1 MMILFSIFKHTKI
14 QFEMGLFDLFKND
27 TAVRPSFWKSLT
39 SEEDLSKAIHES
51 YQHTVVLFKHS
62 TRCFISKSVLK
73 SFENEVTEDSKNAG
87 YYFLDLLK
95 YRPLSNKIAQDFE
108 ITHQSPQMIVLIDG
122 KAINHASH
130 EAISNQL
137 I

>member
-1 MMILFSIFKHTKI
+1 
-14 QFEMGLFDLFKND
+14 MGLFDIFKND
-27 TAVRPSFWKSLT
+27 GAVRPTFWKPLV

-51 YQHTVVLFKHS
+51 YQHKVVIFKHS

-73 SFENEVTEDSKNAG
+73 SFENEVMEDSKDAG

-95 YRPLSNKIAQDFE
+95 YRPISNKIAEELQVA
-108 ITHQSPQMIVLIDG
+108 HQSPQMIVIKDG
-122 KAINHASH
+122 KVVNDASH
-130 EAISNQL
+130 ERITNQL